1 MYVVRTDRKKIRSL
15 ENVNMIRCLVVALP
29 DLVALSGHVPII
41 PIPRAKAGTVKNT
54 GDGIQ
59 ETGEWRM
66 ERNRWAL
73 QAAPLQRSK
82 VTSLRAWQRLES
94 SMSIAGRSSSWEG
107 NSNQTEDF
115 LSVFKFKKWVV
126 RLDGA
131 GRSRSR
137 VGVGYGDEARRY
149 KGSGRSTFCG

>member
-1 MYVVRTDRKKIRSL
+1 
-15 ENVNMIRCLVVALP
+15 
-29 DLVALSGHVPII
+29 
-41 PIPRAKAGTVKNT
+41 
-54 GDGIQ
+54 
-59 ETGEWRM
+59 M